1 MPLPCCLRR
10 CLCPR
15 DASRRRSGSPAL
27 RGWTTKPS
35 GPSAETSSDSLG
47 IRRGG
52 VGFMRIKLI
61 AASTQGNNVS
71 LVFRQSAVTSRLQLP
86 FVPRSLSVS
95 RSRLFWQ
102 WRRSSDSQLM
112 GRSFLSSL
120 SSLSVFFSSFK
131 EKKKKSNAF
140 FRPTRNQKREK
151 REREKRGKSV
161 LDIFFYLRKISA
173 RHKKTR

>member
-1 MPLPCCLRR
+1 MVPLPCCLRR

-15 DASRRRSGSPAL
+15 DACRRRSGSPAL

-120 SSLSVFFSSFK
+120 SSLFCIFFFFQKKRKKVTPFFDQPETRK
-131 EKKKKSNAF
+131 ERKE
-140 FRPTRNQKREK
+140 REK
-151 REREKRGKSV
+151 REGKA
-161 LDIFFYLRKISA
+161 F
-173 RHKKTR
+173 

>member
-15 DASRRRSGSPAL
+15 DACRRRSGSPAL

-71 LVFRQSAVTSRLQLP
+71 LVFRQSAVSSRLQLP

-120 SSLSVFFSSFK
+120 SSLSSLSLSIFFFFQKKRKKVTPFFDQPETRK
-131 EKKKKSNAF
+131 ERKE
-140 FRPTRNQKREK
+140 REK
-151 REREKRGKSV
+151 REGKA
-161 LDIFFYLRKISA
+161 F
-173 RHKKTR
+173 

>member
-1 MPLPCCLRR
+1 MVPLPCCLRR

-15 DASRRRSGSPAL
+15 DACRRRSGSPAL

-71 LVFRQSAVTSRLQLP
+71 LVFRQSAVSSRLQLP
-86 FVPRSLSVS
+86 SVPRSLSVS

-120 SSLSVFFSSFK
+120 SSLFCIFFFFQKKRKKVTPFFDQPETRK
-131 EKKKKSNAF
+131 ERKE
-140 FRPTRNQKREK
+140 REK
-151 REREKRGKSV
+151 REGKA
-161 LDIFFYLRKISA
+161 F
-173 RHKKTR
+173 